1 MKEFIFTCLC
11 IVVITFMTSCISTTP
26 QTTQGKGN
34 NKLTIYAA
42 LEEEQIAYYMEGFRE
57 EYPNIDVEIV
67 MDSHGVIASKL
78 LAEKD
83 NPQADIIWGLSAMNM
98 IELKKDGALE
108 AYKPK
113 NYDKVDKKFK
123 DTEDDVSWVGMS
135 VPETAI
141 VVNYKELKKLGID
154 ILKSYEDLIKPEY
167 KGLITMPNP
176 ASSGTGYLTVS
187 GLIQMM
193 GEKDA
198 YNYMDKLH
206 KNIATYTH
214 SGSKP
219 AKLAGSGEYP
229 IGITLGYRATQQL
242 SSGEPIEV
250 VFPKEGSGW
259 DLEANALV
267 KKDNIKKEAKLFLDW
282 AISDSAMD
290 RYAHEVAV
298 TSIKTYNPV
307 PKGYSK
313 QPFEQLIKEVDL
325 NSAAKNRSTVLKTWE
340 SKYGSKSESK

>member
-1 MKEFIFTCLC
+1 MKGFLFSTLC
-11 IVVITFMTSCISTTP
+11 IATLSISTGCISTSP
-26 QTTQGKGN
+26 QTSQAN
-34 NKLTIYAA
+34 DDNKLTIYSA
-42 LEEEQIAYYMEGFRE
+42 LEEEQISYYMEGFRE
-57 EYPNIDVEIV
+57 DSPEVEVEII

-83 NPQADIIWGLSAMNM
+83 NPQADVIWGLSAMNM
-98 IELKKDGALE
+98 IQLEEEGALKE
-108 AYKPK
+108 YMPK
-113 NYDKVDKKFK
+113 NYNKVGNNFK
-123 DTEDDVSWVGMS
+123 DLDGNVSWVGMS

-141 VVNYKELKKLGID
+141 VVNYKELEKLNLPIPIG
-154 ILKSYEDLIKPEY
+154 YEDLIKPEY

-193 GEKDA
+193 GEDKA
-198 YNYMDKLH
+198 YEYMDSLH
-206 KNIATYTH
+206 KNIANYTH

-229 IGITLGYRATQQL
+229 IGITLGYRAVKQMET
-242 SSGEPIEV
+242 GEPVQV

-267 KKDNIKKEAKLFLDW
+267 NKENIKEEAKVFLDW
-282 AISDSAMD
+282 ATSDQAMD
-290 RYAHEVAV
+290 RYSKDVAV
-298 TSIKTYNPV
+298 TSIKTQNPV

-313 QPFEQLIKEVDL
+313 DPFNQLIKEVDL
-325 NSAAKNRSTVLKTWE
+325 SEASKNRSEVLKTWE

>member
-1 MKEFIFTCLC
+1 MKGFLFSALC
-11 IVVITFMTSCISTTP
+11 IATLSISTGCISTSP
-26 QTTQGKGN
+26 QTSQNNDN
-34 NKLTIYAA
+34 NKLTIYSA
-42 LEEEQIAYYMEGFRE
+42 LEEEQISYYMEGFRE
-57 EYPNIDVEIV
+57 ENPEVEVEII

-78 LAEKD
+78 LAEKE
-83 NPQADIIWGLSAMNM
+83 NPQADVIWGLSAMNM
-98 IELKKDGALE
+98 IQLEEEGALKE
-108 AYKPK
+108 YMPK
-113 NYDKVDKKFK
+113 NYNKVGNNFK
-123 DTEDDVSWVGMS
+123 DLDGNVSWVGMS

-141 VVNYKELKKLGID
+141 VVNYKELEKLNLPIPT
-154 ILKSYEDLIKPEY
+154 SYEDLIKPEY

-193 GEKDA
+193 GEDKA
-198 YNYMDKLH
+198 YEYMDSLH
-206 KNIATYTH
+206 KNIANYTH

-229 IGITLGYRATQQL
+229 IGITLGYRAVKQMET
-242 SSGEPIEV
+242 GEPVQV

-267 KKDNIKKEAKLFLDW
+267 NKENIKEEAKVFLDW
-282 AISDSAMD
+282 ATSDQAMD
-290 RYAHEVAV
+290 KYSKDVAV
-298 TSIKTYNPV
+298 TSIKTQNPV

-313 QPFEQLIKEVDL
+313 DPFNQLIKEVDL
-325 NSAAKNRSTVLKTWE
+325 SEASKNRSEVLKTWE

>member
-141 VVNYKELKKLGID
+141 VVN
-154 ILKSYEDLIKPEY
+154 
-167 KGLITMPNP
+167 
-176 ASSGTGYLTVS
+176 
-187 GLIQMM
+187 
-193 GEKDA
+193 
-198 YNYMDKLH
+198 
-206 KNIATYTH
+206 IATYTH

-298 TSIKTYNPV
+298 TSIKTDNPV